1 MSNRP
6 TIRRNVSFN
15 MEPEV
20 NFYKRRSPHT
30 SKSEPVPGS
39 LPSHPSNAT
48 VEAASQLSYNMIVE
62 LPSLSITDIPFL
74 PPLPESPMLSS
85 SLSLF
90 RPPPL
95 IIPDFDPPSPTLSW
109 VYSHVDMSPL
119 AYNDNKQD
127 REKEAAI
134 RATAIATAYQQFT
147 GSLTPDD
154 DKTPAS
160 VPAKYVSTNP

>member
-1 MSNRP
+1 
-6 TIRRNVSFN
+6 
-15 MEPEV
+15 
-20 NFYKRRSPHT
+20 
-30 SKSEPVPGS
+30 
-39 LPSHPSNAT
+39 
-48 VEAASQLSYNMIVE
+48 
-62 LPSLSITDIPFL
+62 
-74 PPLPESPMLSS
+74 
-85 SLSLF
+85 
-90 RPPPL
+90 
-95 IIPDFDPPSPTLSW
+95 
-109 VYSHVDMSPL
+109 MSPL